1 MERLEHS
8 ISEARGMTK
17 TRWGSVVQT
26 DLHQAVEESR
36 EGTPKISWSRWHRAE
51 AWKRF
56 AVVCASVSGSTT
68 MERMVG
74 LIHLSVAEV
83 GDPHGWKVFNQEKAR
98 QGRHHKGT
106 HTQRVCRGQSPCR
119 VLTKQWAKLSG
130 QGKAGIFRSWLMTEL
145 KPGRLYGE
153 NLSEMKE
160 RSTVS
165 EPDVEQQVYA
175 DSRWHVGRWTRGR
188 AVEQD

>member
-1 MERLEHS
+1 
-8 ISEARGMTK
+8 
-17 TRWGSVVQT
+17 
-26 DLHQAVEESR
+26 
-36 EGTPKISWSRWHRAE
+36 
-51 AWKRF
+51 
-56 AVVCASVSGSTT
+56 
-68 MERMVG
+68 
-74 LIHLSVAEV
+74 
-83 GDPHGWKVFNQEKAR
+83 
-98 QGRHHKGT
+98 
-106 HTQRVCRGQSPCR
+106 
-119 VLTKQWAKLSG
+119 
-130 QGKAGIFRSWLMTEL
+130 MTEL